1 MLMLSWE
8 IFTKNKMDKI
18 DELQKKI
25 GIKFKDPQ
33 KLVLAL
39 THRSYLN
46 ENRQL
51 KHSNERLEFLG
62 DAILEYWSS
71 QKLFTKFP
79 DFDEGQL
86 TNLRSLVVCTQNLAE
101 IANSLNLGSFI
112 LLSRGEETH
121 GGRENISLLADTF
134 ESIIGA
140 IHLDQ
145 DYQTVDKFL
154 TKFMGKNIDTIS
166 KKDIY
171 KDAKSIFQEI
181 AQSKRGVTPRYSTI
195 SELGPD
201 HQKIFEVGLYINDEL
216 IAKGSGNSKQRAK
229 EDAATKA
236 ANIIV

>member
-1 MLMLSWE
+1 
-8 IFTKNKMDKI
+8 MDKI
-18 DELQKKI
+18 DQLQTKI
-25 GIKFKDPQ
+25 GIKFKDPK
-33 KLVLAL
+33 KLILAL

-51 KHSNERLEFLG
+51 KHSNERYEFLG

-71 QKLFTKFP
+71 QKLFALFP
-79 DFDEGQL
+79 EFDEGQL

-101 IANSLNLGSFI
+101 IGANFDLGSYI

-121 GGRENISLLADTF
+121 GGRQNISLLADTF

-145 DYQTVDKFL
+145 GYKSVEKFL
-154 TKFMGKNIDTIS
+154 TKFLGENITKLSQKN
-166 KKDIY
+166 IY
-171 KDAKSIFQEI
+171 KDSKSQFQEI
-181 AQSKRGVTPRYSTI
+181 AQSKRGVTPRYQTI

-201 HQKIFEVGLYINDEL
+201 HQKIFEVGVFLGDEL
-216 IAKGSGNSKQRAK
+216 IAKGSGNSKQKAE

-236 ANIIV
+236 ADIIV

>member
-1 MLMLSWE
+1 
-8 IFTKNKMDKI
+8 MDKI
-18 DELQKKI
+18 EDLQSKI

-33 KLVLAL
+33 KLILAL

-46 ENRQL
+46 ENRQQ
-51 KHSNERLEFLG
+51 KHSNERYEFLG

-71 QKLFTKFP
+71 QLLFSKFP
-79 DFDEGQL
+79 EFDEGQL
-86 TNLRSLVVCTQNLAE
+86 TNLRSLAVCTQNLAE
-101 IANSLNLGSFI
+101 VGASFDLGSYI

-121 GGRENISLLADTF
+121 GGRQNISLLADTF

-145 DYQTVDKFL
+145 GYKAVDKFL
-154 TKFMGKNIDTIS
+154 TKFLGENINTLSQKN
-166 KKDIY
+166 IY
-171 KDAKSIFQEI
+171 KDAKSQFQEI
-181 AQSKRGVTPRYSTI
+181 AQSKRGVTPRYQTI

-201 HQKIFEVGLYINDEL
+201 HQKIFEVGVFLADEL
-216 IAKGSGNSKQRAK
+216 IAKGSGNSKQKAE